1 MAIWDNDAM
10 DGPFKMESENIFQKE
25 NKYLESYGP
34 VFTSSLTNPGPPSLG
49 RGWQWE

>member
-25 NKYLESYGP
+25 NKYLESYSP